1 MCACGER
8 LHDTLGHHLVVLR
21 GLLCVARSGGQ
32 TEGFALGLELGHR
45 DVTILGDDV
54 DHCAHIIWKLGD
66 LLSASV
72 PTHAVAFG
80 LQLHDVNHGA
90 IGLHIEGHGE

>member
-1 MCACGER
+1 MIHSAISFR
-8 LHDTLGHHLVVLR
+8 IV
-21 GLLCVARSGGQ
+21 RSGGQ

-45 DVTILGDDV
+45 DLTILGDDV
-54 DHCAHIIWKLGD
+54 DHCALVIRKLGD

-80 LQLHDVNHGA
+80 LQLHAANHGA
-90 IGLHIEGHGE
+90 IGLHIKGRGE